1 MVLVADNGG
10 GNDGSGVGSV
20 VVLVAGRK
28 TSRAMP
34 RSSVEH
40 TPMHNR
46 DRAWLIMGKGLS

>member
-1 MVLVADNGG
+1 VADNGG